1 MRIESNAIEPFVI
14 EIDEDQFVLIEKKVI
29 QEGQNSGNI
38 HESTIGYYKSIS
50 ALIKRVVQIRLAR
63 QQTVVNL
70 KTFISKW
77 REMQEEI
84 ESEIQ
89 L

>member
-1 MRIESNAIEPFVI
+1 
-14 EIDEDQFVLIEKKVI
+14 
-29 QEGQNSGNI
+29 
-38 HESTIGYYKSIS
+38 
-50 ALIKRVVQIRLAR
+50 LIKRVIQIRLAR